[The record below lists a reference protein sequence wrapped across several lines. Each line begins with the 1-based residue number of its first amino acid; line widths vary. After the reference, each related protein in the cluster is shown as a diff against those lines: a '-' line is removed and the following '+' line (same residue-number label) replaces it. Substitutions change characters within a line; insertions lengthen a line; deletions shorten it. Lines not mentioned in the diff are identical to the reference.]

1 MYAYQEEPSSRLP
14 FPHYQLIPVHRPEKV
29 WSAARPLSL
38 NRPDCKARLLK
49 DYNLDEGLLPLSDQT
64 SSPDKEA
71 SIKFEKLVLAL

>member
-1 MYAYQEEPSSRLP
+1 MYGYQEEPSSRLP
-14 FPHYQLIPVHRPEKV
+14 FPQYQLIFVHRLEKA

-49 DYNLDEGLLPLSDQT
+49 DYNLDDGLVSLSDQT
-64 SSPDKEA
+64 YSPAKEA